1 MHDDESAAAFAD
13 RVVLLGDGR
22 VVADAAAAEAL
33 AGGWYF
39 ATQVAR
45 VSAAPGAL
53 TPEQGAA
60 LLTSQAVEV
69 A

>member
-1 MHDDESAAAFAD
+1 MFAD

-22 VVADAAAAEAL
+22 VVADAPAADVL

-45 VSAAPGAL
+45 VLPGAL
-53 TPEQGAA
+53 DAESGAA
-60 LLTSQAVEV
+60 LVRAARPDAVLQEV
-69 A
+69 TP